1 MECRAGL
8 RGSQIP
14 LFLPS
19 AAVLEQRLQE
29 GGRTRPRGRSRQN
42 SAFLEMLEPP
52 HVAGPGAK
60 QQLLLYWG
68 LRPAGSIA
76 VLSCAGLCSA
86 PGGVPVSPCPGLA
99 VPLPWAGCP
108 LAVSLAVRWKC
119 CRGKERWCCPA
130 PGSPSGHSQARVLC
144 PLVTA
149 APRYRGEFLGWIHP
163 RKRKKTPRRGSEAAA
178 RGSWARERHCLKAA
192 APQCAPSPRCC
203 RGGKAQ
209 KPRKCRPRWPLRGR
223 AGSLVSPG
231 VSLGGC
237 GCPGCRKASG
247 GSVAAPKVGAGQPG
261 GCQGAGTAA
270 GAFLTRRRKRSCH
283 HCQPAAESS
292 LVHC

>member
-1 MECRAGL
+1 MGCRAGL

-52 HVAGPGAK
+52 HVAGLGAK

-68 LRPAGSIA
+68 LRLAGSIA

-86 PGGVPVSPCPGLA
+86 PGGVPVSPCPGLV

-108 LAVSLAVRWKC
+108 LAGSLAVRWKC

-130 PGSPSGHSQARVLC
+130 PASPSGHSKARLLC
-144 PLVTA
+144 PVQ
-149 APRYRGEFLGWIHP
+149 RGVFRLDTPKKEG
-163 RKRKKTPRRGSEAAA
+163 KTPREEALRLQQEEAGQERGIASRQQLPSALHPLGAAV
-178 RGSWARERHCLKAA
+178 GE
-192 APQCAPSPRCC
+192 
-203 RGGKAQ
+203 
-209 KPRKCRPRWPLRGR
+209 KPRN
-223 AGSLVSPG
+223 PG
-231 VSLGGC
+231 NVPLGG
-237 GCPGCRKASG
+237 
-247 GSVAAPKVGAGQPG
+247 
-261 GCQGAGTAA
+261 
-270 GAFLTRRRKRSCH
+270 L
-283 HCQPAAESS
+283 
-292 LVHC
+292 